1 MNLVSQILIQ
11 VIEAVGGLYIFAVV
25 LRFFLQLVR
34 ADFYNPLSQAIVK
47 VTNPLLIPLR
57 RIVPG
62 VFGIDIA
69 ALVLAIV
76 LQFILGQLL
85 HFIAIQSFGNA
96 LSAVVLGFLG
106 LINMAI
112 YLGFGAAI
120 IMVISSFVAPFSTNP
135 IILLAKQLMEP
146 LLHPI
151 QRIIPPLGGLDFSVF
166 FVFLG
171 LGVLQT
177 VVEATA
183 YQLMTSP
190 YYVLLAIGV

>member
-57 RIVPG
+57 RLIPG

-69 ALVLAIV
+69 ALVLALL

-85 HFIAIQSFGNA
+85 HFIAIQSFANP
-96 LSAVVLGFLG
+96 LSALLLGFLG

-112 YLGFGAAI
+112 YLGFAAAI
-120 IMVISSFVAPFSTNP
+120 VLVVSSFVAPFSTNP
-135 IILLAKQLMEP
+135 IILLAKQLIEP

-151 QRIIPPLGGLDFSVF
+151 QRVIPPLGGLDFSVF

-183 YQLMTSP
+183 YQLMASP